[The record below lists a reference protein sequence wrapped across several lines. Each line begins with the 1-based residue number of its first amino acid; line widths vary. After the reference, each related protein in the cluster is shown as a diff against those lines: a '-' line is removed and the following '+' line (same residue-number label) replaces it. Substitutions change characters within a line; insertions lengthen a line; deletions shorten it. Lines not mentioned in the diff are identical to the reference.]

1 MGHAANHS
9 QWDIDEL
16 HGLEARLDVQFR
28 DYSLLDR
35 ALTHRSFLNENP
47 ETALTD
53 NERLEFLGDAI
64 IDFQVAALLY
74 HRFPEM
80 DEGELTALRAA
91 LVRSETLADFSRQLE
106 IGRCLRLGYGE
117 DESGGR
123 DRTAILC
130 ATFEAVIGAI
140 YLDQGLTA
148 TQAIINRLVPPAL
161 ERIRADSLHKD
172 AKSEFQVWAQGQYNV
187 TPHYDMIASE
197 GPDHAKV
204 FTVQVLVGDEVWGEG
219 RGLSKQQ
226 AAQAAA
232 AAALLKAEA
241 VDPIR

>member
-1 MGHAANHS
+1 VANRVH
-9 QWDIDEL
+9 WDLAEL
-16 HGLEARLDVQFR
+16 DGLQERLGVRFH

-47 ETALTD
+47 GTALTD

-64 IDFQVAALLY
+64 IDFQVGALLY

-80 DEGELTALRAA
+80 DEGELTTLRAA
-91 LVRSETLADFSRQLE
+91 LVRSETLADFARQLE
-106 IGRCLRLGYGE
+106 IGRCLRLGVGE
-117 DESGGR
+117 DDSGGR

-140 YLDQGLTA
+140 YLDQGLEA
-148 TQAIINRLVPPAL
+148 TQAIVNRLVPPAL
-161 ERIRADSLHKD
+161 DHIRAGSLHKD
-172 AKSEFQVWAQGQYNV
+172 AKSEFQVWAQGHFNI
-187 TPHYDMIASE
+187 TPRYEMIASE
-197 GPDHAKV
+197 GPDHAKI

-219 RGLSKQQ
+219 RGLSKQH

-232 AAALLKAEA
+232 ATAMLRAEGI
-241 VDPIR
+241 DPTP